1 MWIKTWYYLNKI
13 IRNAS
18 LYIVLALFNFAA
30 SKYIILL
37 IIRFFISDTD
47 LTTHAIHWYVVY
59 MDIVNGGK
67 NRPERPE
74 NEVSINISG
83 AYYCTRD

>member
-1 MWIKTWYYLNKI
+1 MILFKQKI

-18 LYIVLALFNFAA
+18 LYIVVALLSFDA

-47 LTTHAIHWYVVY
+47 LTTHAIHWYIVY
-59 MDIVNGGK
+59 TDIVNGGK

-83 AYYCTRD
+83 VYYCTRD